1 MAASLTS
8 TASAAS
14 LQCDAS
20 ALRGT
25 ILGQG
30 ALEPV
35 TANRGATA
43 CANTAAGGASAAQAL
58 AALPLNA
65 SVLGA
70 ATQVRIVPGA
80 NEKTAALAQGGLG
93 NLTVKALPTL
103 PITLP
108 TGSIPAGLLTQTIT
122 IPPLGLSAPRSVIRQ
137 LPALPVPLPVP
148 VPVPLPPV
156 PVPPV
161 PVPLPTLPPLS
172 SLGPLGDALKVL
184 LPSGQLTIDLKPAI
198 DALLLGGRVLD
209 GRTLLSV
216 GAATA
221 YAGASC
227 ASGTAK
233 PFGATQVADIKIFGQ
248 TVPTDAAADQSLSL
262 VDTSNIDLNA
272 LDITKV
278 QLPASLL
285 GGLTAPLL
293 TQLQGL
299 VKSLL
304 TLPTV
309 AVPATIA
316 NVKVTPSSQTI
327 DQNGTHLVQRGPR
340 IQVSIAGQAIA
351 DVILGEATVGTAG
364 VNCTRAAAVKPPPR
378 PTTPSDLALACTK
391 RRLVLVDV
399 LTEGSRVKLLGAA
412 DRKFAGQTVALRLA
426 STGKSVATAKV
437 KTDGSFSTYAPLPRK
452 GIRDTN
458 AARYQATLGKE
469 KSLDL
474 KLARRMIVS
483 SLSAKAGRVTI
494 AGRVTLP
501 LTRPLASIT
510 LTRVVSCK
518 KLETVTRFKPK
529 RDGTFR
535 ITVAAPTG
543 QDAAVY
549 RLSTR
554 VRRTA
559 NSKTTSPTFT
569 LPRGVNLIR

>member
-1 MAASLTS
+1 MATSLTP

-35 TANRGATA
+35 TANRGASA
-43 CANTAAGGASAAQAL
+43 CANTASGGATAAQAL

-80 NEKTAALAQGGLG
+80 NEKTAALAQGGVG

-108 TGSIPAGLLTQTIT
+108 TASIPASVLTQTIT
-122 IPPLGLSAPRSVIRQ
+122 
-137 LPALPVPLPVP
+137 LPALPLLDPLNV
-148 VPVPLPPV
+148 V
-156 PVPPV
+156 
-161 PVPLPTLPPLS
+161 
-172 SLGPLGDALKVL
+172 LKLL
-184 LPSGQLTIDLKPAI
+184 LPSRQLTLDLKPAI
-198 DALLLGGRVLD
+198 DALLPNGQLPNVE
-209 GRTLLSV
+209 LLSV

-227 ASGTAK
+227 VAGTAT
-233 PFGATQVADIKIFGQ
+233 PFGATQIADVRVLGQ
-248 TVPTDAAADQSLSL
+248 TLPTDAAADQSLNL
-262 VDTSNIDLNA
+262 IDTANIDLSQIDLN
-272 LDITKV
+272 KV

-285 GGLTAPLL
+285 GGLTAPLIA
-293 TQLQGL
+293 QLQTL
-299 VKSLL
+299 IKPLL
-304 TLPTV
+304 TLPAVAIPATV
-309 AVPATIA
+309 AH
-316 NVKVTPSSQTI
+316 VKFTPSSKTV

-340 IQVSIAGQAIA
+340 IEVSVAGQSIA

-364 VNCTRAAAVKPPPR
+364 VDCTPAAVVPPP
-378 PTTPSDLALACTK
+378 PPPPPAATTPSDLALACTK

-399 LTEGSRVKLLGAA
+399 LNSGGRVKLLGAA
-412 DRKFAGQTVALRLA
+412 DRKFAGQTVTMRLA
-426 STGKSVATAKV
+426 STGKGVATATV
-437 KTDGSFSTYAPLPRK
+437 KPDGSFSASASLPPK
-452 GIRDTN
+452 AIRDTN
-458 AARYQATLGKE
+458 AARYQATLGRE

-474 KLARRMIVS
+474 KLSRRMIVS
-483 SLSAKAGRVTI
+483 SLFAKNGKVTI

-501 LTRPLASIT
+501 LANPRAWIT
-510 LTRVVSCK
+510 LTRVLSCK
-518 KLETVTRFKPK
+518 KLETITRFKPK
-529 RDGTFR
+529 SNGTFR
-535 ITVAAPTG
+535 VTVAAPTG

-559 NSKTTSPTFT
+559 RSRTTSPTFT
-569 LPRGVNLIR
+569 LPRGVNLTR